1 MPLLPAYY
9 VAQAAAAAR
18 EQLHGNKEA
27 APSPG
32 QLQPP
37 GPAQMSLTLSI
48 FAAYT
53 PECGLWSGHYYLCL
67 YFCIWIPKY
76 FKYISHSGPFSP

>member
-1 MPLLPAYY
+1 MGPPKYANKIVRQTGAEWSLLPAYY

-37 GPAQMSLTLSI
+37 GPAQMSLTL
-48 FAAYT
+48 
-53 PECGLWSGHYYLCL
+53 
-67 YFCIWIPKY
+67 
-76 FKYISHSGPFSP
+76 

>member
-1 MPLLPAYY
+1 MLPAYY

-27 APSPG
+27 APSLG

-37 GPAQMSLTLSI
+37 GPAQMSLTLWM
-48 FAAYT
+48 FATYT
-53 PECGLWSGHYYLCL
+53 PEC
-67 YFCIWIPKY
+67 
-76 FKYISHSGPFSP
+76 